1 MTSSQRI
8 RVGVGAARYLDVDLA
23 LDLGALHPTGHAALI
38 LDLTVIDGIIAS
50 ADPVVGF
57 LHRSAEKLFEARDYR
72 QILMLAN
79 RHDWLSAF
87 HGELGVALTVEHALG
102 ITPPERALWSRTLL
116 AEFTRITAMLLLL
129 EPLTAR
135 VLPWRESFIT
145 TQQLATGNRVH
156 PMITR
161 IGGLARPLDTDWLDT
176 AERLLDAFLLHWAEI
191 SSEVKNLAHE
201 LKGIGVLTTADATA
215 YGASG
220 PVGRA
225 SGVHLDLRWQPGY
238 LAYPSLRPSILDR
251 VDDADDEALTAG
263 DARARYGQLLVEIT
277 SSLALVRQCLVM
289 VRTLDEGPVDVPLP
303 KVVRAPEGCWYL
315 AVEGPL
321 GVLGYFLVSTA
332 ERSPWRLKLRTPSF
346 NHAQALVA
354 ALPGTPL
361 DRLAD
366 ALRSM
371 FLVVG
376 DIDR

>member
-1 MTSSQRI
+1 VTSMKRV

-23 LDLGALHPTGHAALI
+23 LDLGDLHPTGHAAMM
-38 LDLTVIDGIIAS
+38 LDLEVDDDVIVS
-50 ADPVVGF
+50 ADPKVGF

-87 HGELGVALTVEHALG
+87 HAELGVALTVEQALG
-102 ITPPERALWSRTLL
+102 ITPPERAMWARTLL

-129 EPLTAR
+129 EPLTPN
-135 VLPWRESFIT
+135 VLPWRERFIT

-161 IGGLARPLDTDWLDT
+161 IGGLARPIDPEWLDT
-176 AERLLDAFLLHWAEI
+176 VDALLDAFTPAWGAI
-191 SSEVKNLAHE
+191 GNEVEVLARNLQ
-201 LKGIGVLTTADATA
+201 GIAVLTQAQATA
-215 YGASG
+215 FGASG

-225 SGVHLDLRWQPGY
+225 SGVAIDLRWQSGY
-238 LAYPSLRPSILDR
+238 LAYPLLEPSAH
-251 VDDADDEALTAG
+251 DASDALTSG
-263 DARARYGQLLVEIT
+263 DAQSRYQQVAVEIT
-277 SSLALVRQCLVM
+277 SSIDLVRQCLVV
-289 VRTLDEGPVDVPLP
+289 VRQLESGPVDVALP
-303 KVVRAPEGCWYL
+303 KVVRAPEGSWYL
-315 AVEGPL
+315 AIEGPL
-321 GVLGYFLVSTA
+321 GMLGYLLVSTA

-346 NHAQALVA
+346 NHAQALIA
-354 ALPGTPL
+354 ALPGTEL
-361 DRLAD
+361 HRLAD

>member
-1 MTSSQRI
+1 MTSMKRV

-23 LDLGALHPTGHAALI
+23 LDLGDLHPTGHAAMM
-38 LDLTVIDGIIAS
+38 LDLEVDDDVIVS
-50 ADPVVGF
+50 ADPKVGF

-87 HGELGVALTVEHALG
+87 HAELGVALTVEQALG
-102 ITPPERALWSRTLL
+102 ITPPERAMWARTLL

-129 EPLTAR
+129 EPLTPN
-135 VLPWRESFIT
+135 VLPWRERFIT

-161 IGGLARPLDTDWLDT
+161 IGGLARPIDPEWLDT
-176 AERLLDAFLLHWAEI
+176 VDALLDAFTPAWAAI
-191 SSEVKNLAHE
+191 GNEVEVLARNLQ
-201 LKGIGVLTTADATA
+201 GIAVLTQAQATTF
-215 YGASG
+215 GASG

-225 SGVHLDLRWQPGY
+225 SGVAIDLRWQSGY
-238 LAYPSLRPSILDR
+238 LAYPLLEPSAQD
-251 VDDADDEALTAG
+251 AG
-263 DARARYGQLLVEIT
+263 DALTSGDARSRYEQVAVEVT
-277 SSLALVRQCLVM
+277 SSIDLVRQCLVV
-289 VRTLDEGPVDVPLP
+289 VRQLESGPVDVALP
-303 KVVRAPEGCWYL
+303 KVVRAPEGSWYL
-315 AVEGPL
+315 AIEGPL
-321 GVLGYFLVSTA
+321 GMLGYLLVSTA

-346 NHAQALVA
+346 NHAQALIA
-354 ALPGTPL
+354 ALPGTEL
-361 DRLAD
+361 HRLAD